1 MRKLLNFIK
10 RNIFAILS
18 FIFIWLMPLIFIGT
32 KIKYI
37 QINIAWKIT
46 IYGFI
51 ALFIL
56 YVALKKQIT
65 DLLFKKTGYKGLR
78 DYAIKQKYSLKRGL
92 LLVVVM
98 WFKLGIATAI
108 IYMLSQ
114 LMQNAY
120 DNWLLIL
127 GLIGIGSM
135 FLIINNIV
143 KKEKVEEI
151 EDEIE

>member
-151 EDEIE
+151 EYEIE